1 MISNDDFALVSA
13 LDLKPIKTKLMQVT
27 SGPAWSQERA
37 DAVETEYR
45 RFLCL
50 LKAFPGVEMAP
61 LEDVDTF
68 WHYHILD
75 TMKYAR
81 DCEQIFG
88 YFLHHSPYLGEEDG
102 EGMALQQEA
111 GERMRELYESMFQ
124 VSYQG
129 AAEVAEAWCVSPG
142 AAKVSDDKT
151 AWCVVPGIV
160 KAGDAGT
167 AWCVVPGGARSAA
180 VRAAAQPGTTLKAA

>member
-13 LDLKPIKTKLMQVT
+13 LDLDPIKTKLMHVI

-37 DAVETEYR
+37 NAVETEYR

-50 LKAFPGVEMAP
+50 LKAFPNVEMAP

-81 DCEQIFG
+81 DCELVFG

-102 EGMALQQEA
+102 DGMALQQEA
-111 GERMRELYESMFQ
+111 SERMRELYESAFQ
-124 VSYQG
+124 VSYPP
-129 AAEVAEAWCVSPG
+129 AAEGTA
-142 AAKVSDDKT
+142 

-180 VRAAAQPGTTLKAA
+180 VRAAQPGTTLQAA

>member
-13 LDLKPIKTKLMQVT
+13 LDLGPIKTKLMHVK

-50 LKAFPGVEMAP
+50 LKAFPNVEMAP

-81 DCEQIFG
+81 DCEQVFG
-88 YFLHHSPYLGEEDG
+88 YFLHHSPYLGEED
-102 EGMALQQEA
+102 EDGMALQEA
-111 GERMRELYESMFQ
+111 AGARMRKLYESAFQ
-124 VSYQG
+124 VSYPPAAEG
-129 AAEVAEAWCVSPG
+129 AAAWCVSPG
-142 AAKVSDDKT
+142 VVKENGDKT
-151 AWCVVPGIV
+151 AWCVVPGIG
-160 KAGDAGT
+160 KASDANT
-167 AWCVVPGGARSAA
+167 AWCVSPGGARSAA
-180 VRAAAQPGTTLKAA
+180 VRAAAQPGTTSQAA